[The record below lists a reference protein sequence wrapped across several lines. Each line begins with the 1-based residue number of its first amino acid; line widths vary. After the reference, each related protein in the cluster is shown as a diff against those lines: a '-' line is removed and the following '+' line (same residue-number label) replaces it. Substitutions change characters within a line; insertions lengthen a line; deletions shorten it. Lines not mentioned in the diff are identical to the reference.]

1 MIWSFF
7 YLVWF
12 FIKTVIREFWWFF
25 IFIILL
31 KIVYNFRKKD
41 LEKKKKEKESVKE
54 WETFEI
60 IVNPL
65 ILQTP
70 KAMEQVFN
78 GLHALE
84 KGYLVLEIVGFN
96 QEVHFFIH
104 APKGL
109 KQFLEAQLYAQY
121 PDIEILPVKDY
132 LSFLP
137 PILPNKDLDVWG
149 TEIIFEKENQ
159 YPIRTYEYF
168 EEIKEE
174 KRIDPIANLIESISN
189 ASKKEYFIL
198 QLIIKPLIKDK
209 EKDLR
214 KKADSEINI
223 KMGKKEKKI
232 ATWEDWVF
240 AFFRNLLVAIAI
252 PPTWPGEEKK
262 EETSVSISA
271 ISSVDKEIIEAI
283 NKKVSLL
290 TFETGIRLC
299 YFAPYEIFNENSI
312 AAFYAYLKQ
321 FGIKHL
327 NSFVINEETV
337 TKVKG
342 WFLKNRKLL
351 LRKIKIY
358 NSVKEKNLPQKS
370 IVLNSQELATIY
382 HFPLLKVKSPA
393 LVRGVF
399 RKSEPPFNLPK

>member
-7 YLVWF
+7 HLVWF
-12 FIKTVIREFWWFF
+12 FLTAVIREFWWFL

-31 KIVYNFRKKD
+31 KVVLNLRKKD
-41 LEKKKKEKESVKE
+41 KEKKEKEKE
-54 WETFEI
+54 EIKDWETFEI

-96 QEVHFFIH
+96 QEVHFFVH

-109 KQFLEAQLYAQY
+109 QQFLEAQLYAQY
-121 PDIEILPVKDY
+121 PDIEVLPVKDY

-137 PILPNKDLDVWG
+137 PVLPNKDLDVWG
-149 TEIIFEKENQ
+149 AEIIFEQPDQ

-168 EEIKEE
+168 EEPKEE

-189 ASKKEYFIL
+189 ASKQEFFIL

-209 EKDLR
+209 EKDFR
-214 KKADSEINI
+214 KQATSEINI
-223 KMGKKEKKI
+223 KLGKKEKKV

-252 PPTWPGEEKK
+252 PPSWPSDEKTS
-262 EETSVSISA
+262 ETTISLSSVSSI
-271 ISSVDKEIIEAI
+271 DKEIIEAI
-283 NKKVSLL
+283 NKKISLL

-299 YFAPYEIFNENSI
+299 YFAPYDIFSENSV
-312 AAFYAYLKQ
+312 ASFYAYFKH
-321 FGIKHL
+321 FGIKYL
-327 NSFVINEETV
+327 NSFKINEETV

-342 WFLKNRKLL
+342 WFLKNRRLF

-358 NSVKEKNLPQKS
+358 RAFKEKKLPKKA